1 MEFIHTNGYE
11 PFPELP
17 VHKLHGMRFYEAPNG
32 LKYPS
37 ITTVLGKRPGKQE
50 GLQRWRDR
58 IGEEQARIV
67 SGKAARRGT
76 VFHNIVEN
84 YLKNSDIS
92 DFKSDHFLAWH
103 MFGEIKESLNT
114 KITKVVMQE
123 QTMHSPKYKVA
134 GRCDFIGEYEGKLSI
149 VDFKTTT
156 TEKKE
161 AWIEDYFV
169 QCAAYAT
176 MFEEHTGM
184 TIENIVIM
192 MVAEN
197 GTVQIFEKKVADY
210 LPLLQEV
217 MDEFYLNLDL
227 DK

>member
-17 VHKLHGMRFYEAPNG
+17 VHKLHGMRFYEAPDG

-92 DFKSDHFLAWH
+92 DFKADHFLAWH

-123 QTMHSPKYKVA
+123 QTCLLYTSPSP
-134 GRCDFIGEYEGKLSI
+134 RDLS
-149 VDFKTTT
+149 TSRMPSS
-156 TEKKE
+156 
-161 AWIEDYFV
+161 A
-169 QCAAYAT
+169 
-176 MFEEHTGM
+176 
-184 TIENIVIM
+184 
-192 MVAEN
+192 
-197 GTVQIFEKKVADY
+197 
-210 LPLLQEV
+210 
-217 MDEFYLNLDL
+217 
-227 DK
+227 